1 MTVGMWT
8 RSGVRRRATVAGV
21 ALLTLLTSAL
31 GSPSQALDQEIG
43 ASGPD
48 YTGAYLDPT
57 GSKPQSK
64 LWFHDGSWWGV
75 LFQKQGA
82 RFNIFRLDPTGWV
95 DTAVTVDGRVN
106 SRSDALWDGT
116 HLYLASHRYSVTSGS
131 GYPANLLRYSYDTA
145 ARRFLPDAGFPVR
158 INNYKTETLVIDKDS
173 TGTLWATWVQQ
184 GRVYVNRSLGDDT
197 LWGVPFPLPVAGATV
212 SSDDISSLVAIGG
225 SIGVMW
231 GNQLDDAYYFAVHR
245 DGDPPALWQATETA
259 LGGPGRADD
268 HLNLTADSTGRV
280 WAVVKTGLH
289 SGNDPLIVL
298 LVRASDGT
306 WVNHTVATNRYSHTR
321 PIVLLDE
328 EQRLVHVLVTGP
340 QAPSTNGQSGGNIFR
355 KSASMDAT
363 SFVDGVGT
371 PVMHIPGQPS
381 LDNVTSTKQRLTAAS
396 GLVALAGSEPLKRY
410 WYADSRAAET
420 PAQSSTTT
428 AAPPTTTSVTTT
440 TVPAVRT
447 SLVFGPTADSRVE
460 EAAPDKNLG
469 LAGLLNTNAA
479 PGIGQESY
487 ITFSPAGLSGT
498 VTSAQVR
505 VYVSYGSVDGPGI
518 YSTSSLWTERGL
530 TWNNKPARSETA
542 LADVG
547 AISAGTW
554 IEYDVSSV
562 VTGDGTYSFA
572 LAQASWDSTGV
583 NSREAA
589 VNRPQLVIGTTP

>member
-1 MTVGMWT
+1 MTVGMRT
-8 RSGVRRRATVAGV
+8 RSGVRRRATVIGV
-21 ALLTLLTSAL
+21 ALLAVVTSAL
-31 GSPSQALDQEIG
+31 GSPSQALDQQIG

-82 RFNIFRLDPTGWV
+82 RFNIFRLDTATGWV

-116 HLYLASHRYSVTSGS
+116 HLYLASHRYSVTSGV
-131 GYPANLLRYSYDTA
+131 GYPANLLRYSYDPV

-158 INNYKTETLVIDKDS
+158 VNNFKTETFVIDKDS
-173 TGTLWATWVQQ
+173 TGTLWATWVQH
-184 GRVYVNRSLGDDT
+184 GRVYVNRSLGDDR
-197 LWGVPFPLPVAGATV
+197 LWGDPFPLPVAGAIV
-212 SSDDISSLVAIGG
+212 SNDDISSLVAMEG
-225 SIGVMW
+225 SVGVMW
-231 GNQLDDAYYFAVHR
+231 GNQLEDVYYFAVHR

-268 HLNLTADSTGRV
+268 HLNVTADSTGRV

-289 SGNDPLIVL
+289 GTNDPLIVL
-298 LVRASDGT
+298 LVRALDGT
-306 WVNHTVATNRYSHTR
+306 WVDHTVATNRFSHTR

-328 EQRLVHVLVTGP
+328 ERRLVHVLATGP
-340 QAPSTNGQSGGNIFR
+340 QAPSTNGQSGGDIFR

-363 SFVDGVGT
+363 SFVDGLGT
-371 PVMHIPGQPS
+371 PVMHVPGQPS
-381 LDNVTSTKQRLTAAS
+381 LDNVTSTKQPLTAAS

-410 WYADSRAAET
+410 WYADSRAADT
-420 PAQSSTTT
+420 PAQTSTTT
-428 AAPPTTTSVTTT
+428 TASSTTTT
-440 TVPAVRT
+440 TVPAVHQ
-447 SLVFGPTADSRVE
+447 SLVVGPTADSRVE
-460 EAAPDKNLG
+460 EASPDRNLG

-479 PGIGQESY
+479 PGIGQEFY

-498 VTSAQVR
+498 VVSAQVR
-505 VYVSYGSVDGPGI
+505 LYVAYGSVDGPGI

-530 TWNNKPARSETA
+530 TWNNRPDRSSTA

-547 AISAGTW
+547 AIGPGTW

-572 LAQASWDSTGV
+572 LAQVSWDSTGV

-589 VNRPQLVIGTTP
+589 LNRPQLVIHTTP

>member
-1 MTVGMWT
+1 MWT
-8 RSGVRRRATVAGV
+8 RSGVRSRATVIGV
-21 ALLTLLTSAL
+21 ALLAVLASAL
-31 GSPSQALDQEIG
+31 GSASQALDQQIG

-48 YTGAYLDPT
+48 YAGAYLDPT

-82 RFNIFRLDPTGWV
+82 RFNIFRLDTATGWV

-116 HLYLASHRYSVTSGS
+116 HLYLASHRYSVTSGF
-131 GYPANLLRYSYDTA
+131 GYPANLLRYSYDPVG
-145 ARRFLPDAGFPVR
+145 RRFLPDAGFPVR
-158 INNYKTETLVIDKDS
+158 VNNFKTETLVIDKDS

-184 GRVYVNRSLGDDT
+184 GHVYVNRSLGDDRV
-197 LWGVPFPLPVAGATV
+197 WGDPFPLPVAGTIV
-212 SSDDISSLVAIGG
+212 GNDDISSLVAMGG
-225 SIGVMW
+225 SVGVMW

-245 DGDPPALWQATETA
+245 DGDPPGLWQATETA

-268 HLNLTADSTGRV
+268 HLNLAADSTGRV

-289 SGNDPLIVL
+289 GDNDPLIVL
-298 LVRASDGT
+298 LVRALDGT
-306 WVNHTVATNRYSHTR
+306 WINHTVATNRFSHTR

-328 EQRLVHVLVTGP
+328 EQRLVHVLATGP
-340 QAPSTNGQSGGNIFR
+340 QAPSTNGQRGGDIFH
-355 KSASMDAT
+355 KSSSMDAT
-363 SFVDGVGT
+363 SFVDGLGT
-371 PVMHIPGQPS
+371 PVMHVPGQPS

-420 PAQSSTTT
+420 PAQTSTT
-428 AAPPTTTSVTTT
+428 AAPSTTTT
-440 TVPAVRT
+440 TVPADRQTFAVA
-447 SLVFGPTADSRVE
+447 PTADSRVE
-460 EAAPDKNLG
+460 EASPDRNLG
-469 LAGLLNTNAA
+469 LAASLNTNGA
-479 PGIGQESY
+479 PGFRQESY

-498 VTSAQVR
+498 VTSAKVR
-505 VYVSYGSVDGPGI
+505 FYVSYGSVDGPGI
-518 YSTSSLWTERGL
+518 YATSGTWTERGL
-530 TWNNKPARSETA
+530 TWANRPPRSETA

-547 AISAGTW
+547 AIGPGTW

-572 LAQASWDSTGV
+572 LAQISWDSTGV

-589 VNRPQLVIGTTP
+589 VNHPQLVIHTTP